1 MAMFVRSKL
10 LAANRL
16 QDEFSAADVNVRLPQ
31 DAIRRFDEEGFL
43 LLPAL
48 FCAEE
53 IASLRS
59 TLPEILS
66 RDGVE
71 VVREERDGGA
81 AKMVFGLHF
90 SDEPFRRASLHPRMV
105 GPAEQLAR
113 DPVHVFQSR
122 VNPKMPGGG
131 AGWGCHQDF
140 TPWLRF

>member
-31 DAIRRFDEEGFL
+31 DAIGRFDEEGYL

-53 IASLRS
+53 VASLRRA
-59 TLPEILS
+59 LPEILG

-71 VVREERDGGA
+71 VVREEGDSGA
-81 AKMVFGLHF
+81 AKMGVGLHF

-105 GPAEQLAR
+105 GPAEPLTRAR
-113 DPVHVFQSR
+113 AHAFP
-122 VNPKMPGGG
+122 
-131 AGWGCHQDF
+131 
-140 TPWLRF
+140 